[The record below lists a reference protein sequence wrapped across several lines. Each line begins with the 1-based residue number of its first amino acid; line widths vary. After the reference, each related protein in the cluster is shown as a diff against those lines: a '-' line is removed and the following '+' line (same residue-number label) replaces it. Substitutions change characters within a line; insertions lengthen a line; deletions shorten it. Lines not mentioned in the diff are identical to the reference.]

1 MEKKLLVFYV
11 GVAGVRSE
19 DITDFIKKITERI
32 TPETFQGEI
41 IVIPTQSME
50 TKVEC
55 IDPKYVTEKELIDQH
70 TELMKKL
77 HEELYHQLEEL
88 KKQKNA

>member
-19 DITDFIKKITERI
+19 DIRDFIKKITERI

-41 IVIPTQSME
+41 IIIPTQSME
-50 TKVEC
+50 TRVEC
-55 IDPKYVTEKELIDQH
+55 IDPKYITKKELIDQH

-77 HEELYHQLEEL
+77 HEELHFQLEEI
-88 KKQKNA
+88 KKEKNA